1 MCRMLH
7 IYSHFVLTEEH
18 ITLLGGNINVFT
30 LDLKG
35 AGTPESIQVVYSY
48 PSRQGGQTHFRS
60 WYLDVTLILEWVPRV
75 GLNSWSIERGGL
87 RGLTNDH

>member
-35 AGTPESIQVVYSY
+35 GRDTRKHSGSVFLSLASGRADPLS
-48 PSRQGGQTHFRS
+48 
-60 WYLDVTLILEWVPRV
+60 LLVPRRNPHPGV
-75 GLNSWSIERGGL
+75 GPPSWTELLVHRERG
-87 RGLTNDH
+87 

>member
-1 MCRMLH
+1 MCMCRMLH

-35 AGTPESIQVVYSY
+35 GRDTRKHSGSVFLSLA
-48 PSRQGGQTHFRS
+48 
-60 WYLDVTLILEWVPRV
+60 
-75 GLNSWSIERGGL
+75 
-87 RGLTNDH
+87 